1 MKTSKL
7 FKSVCGRVVYFGILA
22 ILFMVLFA
30 ANARAYIDP
39 SVISYLIQVVAG
51 LAIGGMTVFGVY
63 WAKIKRAVNEALN
76 IDLEAKKE
84 IESDDIKVNY

>member
-1 MKTSKL
+1 MKSNKL
-7 FKSVCGRVVYFGILA
+7 VMSVCGKVLYFGLIA
-22 ILFMVLFA
+22 FFFMVLFA
-30 ANARAYIDP
+30 AHARAYIDP